1 MQLGPLGVWTF
12 LDVLDAR
19 ASAEL
24 VQRVEALGYAALWL
38 PETVGRDPFA
48 LIGFLAARTSRLVF
62 ATGIANVYARDAT
75 SMRAAH
81 RSLAE
86 LSDGRFVLGLG
97 VSHAHLVSGVRGH
110 AYGKPVATMRAYLDA
125 MAKAP
130 YFGVAPRE
138 EAPIVLAALRPRMLE
153 LARDRARGAHPYFVT
168 PEHTER
174 ARKILGPAAW
184 LCPEQKVLLE
194 TDPGKARTV
203 ARAAMKI
210 YLGLPNYQDNLR
222 WLGWADADI
231 EGGGSDRLVDA
242 IVAWGDE
249 TALRRRIQ
257 AHRDAGADHVCI
269 QPLRPDG
276 KPGPHLEAI
285 ELLAPAQGESAR

>member
-1 MQLGPLGVWTF
+1 MQLGPLGVWTW
-12 LDVLDAR
+12 LDTLDAR

-24 VQRVEALGYAALWL
+24 AQRVEALGYAALWL
-38 PETVGRDPFA
+38 PEAVGRDPFA
-48 LIGFLAARTSRLVF
+48 LIGFLSARTSRLVF
-62 ATGIANVYARDAT
+62 ATGIANVYARDAMA
-75 SMRAAH
+75 MRAAH

-97 VSHAHLVSGVRGH
+97 VSHAHLVTGVRGH
-110 AYGKPVATMRAYLDA
+110 AYGRPVATMRAYLDA

-130 YFGVAPRE
+130 YVGVAPRE

-153 LARDRARGAHPYFVT
+153 LARERARGAHPYFV
-168 PEHTER
+168 PVEHTER
-174 ARKILGPAAW
+174 ARKILGPGAW
-184 LCPEQKVLLE
+184 LCPEQKILLE
-194 TDPGKARTV
+194 TDPGKARAV

-210 YLGLPNYQDNLR
+210 YLGLPNYQNNLR
-222 WLGWADADI
+222 WLGYGDADFA
-231 EGGGSDRLVDA
+231 GGGSDRLVDA

-285 ELLAPAQGESAR
+285 ELLAPVQGA